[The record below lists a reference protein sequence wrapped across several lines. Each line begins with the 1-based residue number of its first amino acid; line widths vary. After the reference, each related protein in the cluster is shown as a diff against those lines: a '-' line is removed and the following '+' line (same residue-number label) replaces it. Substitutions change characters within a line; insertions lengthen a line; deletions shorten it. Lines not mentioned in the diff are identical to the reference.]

1 MKRLAMYI
9 GVMLIGASI
18 AMSGCGAEK
27 AAAPKAPLV
36 KSMVIG
42 ETESGVK
49 NTFSGTVHGF
59 FESPLAFQVGGR
71 IMQRYVTSGERV
83 SAGQALFKVDSKDAE
98 EQAAAARSQLNAA
111 EASYRLAQLTLAR
124 YEKLHSV
131 SAISDLA
138 IDQTRNQAELAAAQL
153 ESAQA
158 ALSRAENNLGFTV
171 LSADRDGIVGATLY
185 EVGQVVAAGTP
196 VVSII
201 DDSQLDVYISLTEKQ
216 YREYS
221 VGMPCT
227 VTFWALPNVSV
238 EGRVREVAAAPNAQ
252 TGT

>member
-18 AMSGCGAEK
+18 ALSGCGAEK

-111 EASYRLAQLTLAR
+111 EASYRLAQSTLAR

-138 IDQTRNQAELAAAQL
+138 ID
-153 ESAQA
+153 
-158 ALSRAENNLGFTV
+158 
-171 LSADRDGIVGATLY
+171 
-185 EVGQVVAAGTP
+185 
-196 VVSII
+196 
-201 DDSQLDVYISLTEKQ
+201 
-216 YREYS
+216 
-221 VGMPCT
+221 
-227 VTFWALPNVSV
+227 
-238 EGRVREVAAAPNAQ
+238 
-252 TGT
+252 

>member
-18 AMSGCGAEK
+18 ALSGCGAEK

-111 EASYRLAQLTLAR
+111 EASYRLAQSTLAR

-158 ALSRAENNLGFTV
+158 RSRARRIISASRCFRQIAMGSSAR
-171 LSADRDGIVGATLY
+171 LSMRWGRSSRRGHRWCR
-185 EVGQVVAAGTP
+185 
-196 VVSII
+196 
-201 DDSQLDVYISLTEKQ
+201 SLMI
-216 YREYS
+216 RS
-221 VGMPCT
+221 WMS
-227 VTFWALPNVSV
+227 TFL
-238 EGRVREVAAAPNAQ
+238 
-252 TGT
+252 

>member
-111 EASYRLAQLTLAR
+111 EASYRLAQSTLAR

-171 LSADRDGIVGATLY
+171 LSADRDGIVGSTL
-185 EVGQVVAAGTP
+185 
-196 VVSII
+196 
-201 DDSQLDVYISLTEKQ
+201 LSLIHI
-216 YREYS
+216 
-221 VGMPCT
+221 
-227 VTFWALPNVSV
+227 
-238 EGRVREVAAAPNAQ
+238 
-252 TGT
+252 